1 MKERVNIKTKN
12 EENRNIKLVVNSIYE
27 NKDKD
32 KKWNWQNKRNR

>member
-12 EENRNIKLVVNSIYE
+12 EENRKIKLVVNSIYE

-32 KKWNWQNKRNR
+32 KK

>member
-32 KKWNWQNKRNR
+32 KK